1 MNRIALALCLTSCS
15 VAHHELQAELA
26 PIAATPQPIQENYF
40 ARDRTGGISEE
51 HLRDVLAAPL
61 FLEEKARLG
70 VVPVSN
76 GYEPDSA
83 IPTIAVPE
91 SLVAALEDSG
101 IFETATEVS
110 TEWPM
115 ERGLP
120 GLRELAARYHSQYL
134 LLYRHRF
141 VEETDHNGW
150 AAGYA
155 TVVGALFFP
164 GQQLQVDGVLEA
176 TLYDAK
182 TGQILFT
189 VNQRIHESQSAAP
202 TTQLRR
208 ERELQE
214 KMLATAA
221 PKLAELVVSKCRH
234 LEAARPTEKSARVS
248 AISDP

>member
-1 MNRIALALCLTSCS
+1 MPKAI
-15 VAHHELQAELA
+15 E
-26 PIAATPQPIQENYF
+26 ENYF
-40 ARDRTGGISEE
+40 ERDRTGAISEE

-61 FLEEKARLG
+61 FLEEKASPRSRPRLKRSYMS
-70 VVPVSN
+70 PTLRFPPS
-76 GYEPDSA
+76 PCPSRSSA
-83 IPTIAVPE
+83 HSKRAASSPPQPRSRPSGRWIAGC
-91 SLVAALEDSG
+91 S
-101 IFETATEVS
+101 
-110 TEWPM
+110 
-115 ERGLP
+115 

-164 GQQLQVDGVLEA
+164 GQQLQIDGVLEA

-202 TTQLRR
+202 TTQVRR

-214 KMLATAA
+214 KMLAAAA
-221 PKLAELVVSKCRH
+221 PKLAELVVSKCRR
-234 LEAARPTEKSARVS
+234 LEAARPTAQTSRVS
-248 AISDP
+248 AFSAP